1 MILHSNLSRGYCQVT
16 VWLMLSLVG
25 FVMQHTPAIFIAGDP
40 ALDFLNS
47 VATPVDVPVEWLDDG
62 DGLLS
67 WLRQAQLVP
76 APVLK
81 AVRAQSRPDELDKVA
96 DQARNLREWFRGF
109 VEKERGRPL
118 TRDDLRK
125 LERLNRLLEL
135 DESFSQIVLATSKEG
150 NAFELRVMRKWR
162 SPEALLIPIAEALA
176 RFVCSENFTYVK
188 ACEGPS
194 CTLFFADR
202 TRGRARRWCTMAICG
217 NRAKQAAHR
226 HRSKA
231 DR

>member
-76 APVLK
+76 APVLPTSWTRWPTRHGIC
-81 AVRAQSRPDELDKVA
+81 AS
-96 DQARNLREWFRGF
+96 GF
-109 VEKERGRPL
+109 VASW
-118 TRDDLRK
+118 RK
-125 LERLNRLLEL
+125 NG
-135 DESFSQIVLATSKEG
+135 DVL
-150 NAFELRVMRKWR
+150 
-162 SPEALLIPIAEALA
+162 
-176 RFVCSENFTYVK
+176 
-188 ACEGPS
+188 
-194 CTLFFADR
+194 
-202 TRGRARRWCTMAICG
+202 
-217 NRAKQAAHR
+217 
-226 HRSKA
+226 
-231 DR
+231 